1 MVMDGS
7 VSRRD
12 FLKKSGAAAAA
23 GLAGPAVLRALGAN
37 EQIRA
42 GFVGVGIR
50 GNFLLSGTLK
60 NLPAVR
66 VAGICDAYQGY
77 VKRAVDAVTGAGQP
91 APEVFGDYRAL
102 LDSKAIDAVVI
113 ATPEHWHHRMVLD
126 TLAAG
131 KDLYVEK
138 ALTHTVKEGEDL
150 LKAVQNSKS
159 VVQVGTQRR
168 SSPLYA
174 KAREMYQAGL
184 LGKVTTVR
192 AFWFRNTLR
201 PQWRY
206 TIPEDASPQNCNWEA
221 FLGPARKRSWDA
233 ARMFQ
238 WRLYWDYSNGI
249 ATDLMTHQ
257 LDAIHLVTGE
267 TAPSTI
273 IAQGGIYL
281 WNDGREVPDTW
292 HSVLQ
297 YKDFTV
303 DYSCMFGNSRFGYGE
318 QFLGSEGTL
327 EVIDLRTLTFTPERF
342 TERGKDVT
350 PEKVRSRAAVTIE
363 AKDLDPLD
371 PSVLHLRNFVEC
383 VKSRKP
389 TNCSMAVGEQAATP
403 CHLSVLAYQKK
414 RQVNWDAASRKA
426 TLA

>member
-1 MVMDGS
+1 MKGS

-12 FLKKSGAAAAA
+12 FLNKSGRATAAV
-23 GLAGPAVLRALGAN
+23 GLAGPAALRALGAN

-42 GFVGVGIR
+42 VFIGVGIR
-50 GNFLLSGTLK
+50 GNSLLNGTLK
-60 NLPAVR
+60 NLPEVR

-77 VKRAVDAVTGAGQP
+77 VKRAVENVTRAGQP
-91 APEVFGDYRAL
+91 APEVFGDYRAV
-102 LDSKAIDAVVI
+102 LDNKNIDAVVI
-113 ATPEHWHHRMVLD
+113 STPEHWHHRMVLD

-131 KDLYVEK
+131 KDLYIEK

-150 LKAVQNSKS
+150 LKAAQNSKA

-168 SSPLYA
+168 SSALYM
-174 KAREMYQAGL
+174 KAREMYQSGM

-192 AFWFRNTLR
+192 AFWFRNTLN

-206 TIPEDASPQNCNWEA
+206 PIPEDASPQTCNWEA
-221 FLGPARKRSWDA
+221 FLGNARKRPWDA

-257 LDAIHLVTGE
+257 LDAVHMVTGE
-267 TAPSTI
+267 AAPSTI
-273 IAQGGIYL
+273 LAQGGIYL

-303 DYSCMFGNSRFGYGE
+303 DYTCMFGNSRFGYGE

-327 EVIDLRTLTFTPERF
+327 EVLDLRTLTFTPERF
-342 TERGKDVT
+342 TAPGGAGVSEEAAGHLGCGFPQSGPGVALGFSPACR
-350 PEKVRSRAAVTIE
+350 PEGRRYSS
-363 AKDLDPLD
+363 L
-371 PSVLHLRNFVEC
+371 F
-383 VKSRKP
+383 
-389 TNCSMAVGEQAATP
+389 
-403 CHLSVLAYQKK
+403 
-414 RQVNWDAASRKA
+414 
-426 TLA
+426 